1 MAVKNPNFV
10 FKCQHSLLPVRTLK
24 HSFNVSL
31 SRATTDTH
39 TQASAAVDTADVYRG
54 FTLKIRQDINQ
65 TNLPGLHFGQK
76 DYRLHWM
83 LMKGRDTSN
92 VVDGLKHL
100 FLTSLQWVV

>member
-1 MAVKNPNFV
+1 MVVKNPNFV

-83 LMKGRDTSN
+83 LMKGRDTSS